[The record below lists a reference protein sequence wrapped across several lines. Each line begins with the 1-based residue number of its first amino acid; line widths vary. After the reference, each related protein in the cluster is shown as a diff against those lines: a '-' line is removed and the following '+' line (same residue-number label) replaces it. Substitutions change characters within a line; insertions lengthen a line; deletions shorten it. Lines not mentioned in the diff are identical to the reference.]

1 MTKLQARQQ
10 RPLKLSM
17 QKGGD
22 MKKITLQIKV
32 FILLILFILPC
43 NAIAAEK
50 FTPAGSKQG
59 PEIFVQMG
67 YY

>member
-1 MTKLQARQQ
+1 
-10 RPLKLSM
+10 M